1 MQIEFRTRRLERNF
15 RSVEGAARTWGPDV
29 GRRYVSRLIAM
40 ETAPTMASLLAIRF
54 LRAHRLTGD
63 RRGQYAASLTG
74 QWRVIFEQ
82 VDDRTIRVVD
92 VEDYHG

>member
-1 MQIEFRTRRLERNF
+1 MQLAFRTRRLERSF
-15 RSVEGAARTWGPDV
+15 HSVERAVRTWGPEV
-29 GRRYVSRLIAM
+29 GRRYVSRLIAI
-40 ETAPTMASLLAIRF
+40 ESAPTMASLFEIRF
-54 LRAHRLTGD
+54 LRFHRLTGD

-74 QWRVIFEQ
+74 QWRLILDQ